1 MTRVPVTLL
10 IGGNVRAVAIYPA
23 VAVQDGAVEVVAED
37 EVGRGAIQ
45 LLRVDT

>member
-23 VAVQDGAVEVVAED
+23 VAVQDGAVEVAED